1 MKTIL
6 TSLAC
11 LFLFAANAQTAT
23 SQVRTAAYITSLVK
37 INPKSSSP
45 YHGNVL
51 LNRVAATP
59 AAASAHDGAYKGGV
73 TLLVLGPVKMALG
86 IGFGAWA
93 ASTYHRN
100 INNNPET
107 SPNSRADLNRGVAFG
122 AALSTFHILTGAALT
137 AGGIVLIRKSHRN
150 TGAYLTIPEPTMASP
165 GLGYTNNNM
174 GLRTSIVF

>member
-11 LFLFAANAQTAT
+11 LIILSAGAQSAN
-23 SQVRTAAYITSLVK
+23 SQVRSAAYITSLVK
-37 INPKSSSP
+37 INPKATP
-45 YHGNVL
+45 NYKGNLL
-51 LNRVAATP
+51 LNRVPASPVAA
-59 AAASAHDGAYKGGV
+59 AHDGAYKGGV
-73 TLLVLGPVKMALG
+73 ALLVLGPLKMVVG

-93 ASTYHRN
+93 GSMYHRN
-100 INNNPET
+100 INNTPET

-150 TGAYLTIPEPTMASP
+150 AGAYLTIPEPTMASP
-165 GLGYTNNNM
+165 ALGYTNNAM